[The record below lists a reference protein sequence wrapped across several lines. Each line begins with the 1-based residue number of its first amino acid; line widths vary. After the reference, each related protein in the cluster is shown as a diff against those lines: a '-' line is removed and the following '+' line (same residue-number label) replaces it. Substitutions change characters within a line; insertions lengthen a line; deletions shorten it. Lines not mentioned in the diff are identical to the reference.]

1 MDIKALIGVILV
13 VAGAATY
20 QASEWWERAYATYI
34 SSQTSPDGCLRVDTY
49 KAFWVLPSFL
59 HRIPDPDPENRNDL
73 GRDWDGAFFKRAYEV
88 STGDFLGETVVFDAS
103 ASFNMMFW
111 NDSKEAGRRIVL
123 ANGFPMVDTDRCAD
137 KATLAK
143 LEAFYEKEREEF
155 RPIQERW
162 ERDRERDREEERLRE
177 QNQPDE
183 RQASGAA
190 ASPPGGGRLAGR

>member
-1 MDIKALIGVILV
+1 MDTKALIGVILV

-34 SSQTSPDGCLRVDTY
+34 GSETSPDGCLRVDTY
-49 KAFWVLPSFL
+49 KAFRVLPSFL
-59 HRIPDPDPENRNDL
+59 HRAPNPDPDYRSHL
-73 GRDWDGAFFKRAYEV
+73 GIDWDATVFKRAYEV
-88 STGDFLGETVVFDAS
+88 HTGDFLGETVVFDPS
-103 ASFNMMFW
+103 ASFDMMFW
-111 NDSKEAGRRIVL
+111 NDSKEPGRRIVL
-123 ANGFPMVDTDRCAD
+123 ANGFPMVDTHRCAD
-137 KATLAK
+137 EATLAK

-177 QNQPDE
+177 QSQPDE

-190 ASPPGGGRLAGR
+190 SGPPGGGRLAGP